1 MMSCIFIVIKICNK
15 NNTKRQY
22 SHLSP
27 LLFLLLLLLLLVVV
41 VVLLLPPKHMQN
53 TLYLTQVLLS
63 VTVCLEQRVKIH
75 RNLQKMFGPSKII
88 VKL

>member
-27 LLFLLLLLLLLVVV
+27 LLFLLLLLLLVV